1 MAWAA
6 PVHEVVASFDIPPQM
21 PGYGALVAGGDGFH
35 WGTTQGGGAY
45 GNGTI
50 YKVRTDGTDWQTV
63 LSFSGNSTTN
73 KGAVPYG
80 GLVSDGAGNLWGTTN
95 QGGAGNNGT
104 IFKCD
109 IATGALTTVAEFTN
123 TAGPCKGANPWATL
137 TSDGAGNLW
146 GTTQK
151 GGAASLGTIFKV
163 NVATNAVTTM
173 VEFADLAPTKGS
185 LPCGRLI
192 GDGAGSFWG
201 TTYSGGANN
210 YGTIFKINAATGA
223 LTTLVEFTSNDV
235 VNRGAFPYAGLTSD
249 GLGNLWGTTNLGG
262 ANNYGTVF
270 KINAATG
277 VLTTVIEFARNVG
290 TVNRGSQPTADLVN
304 DGAGYLWGTT
314 SNGTGSGF
322 NDFGTIF
329 KVKADTGVLTTVL
342 SFTYGTGLNKGAYPT
357 AALLS
362 DGAGSFWST
371 TPFGGSGRG
380 TVFKVNASTG
390 VLTTLVTFLSN
401 ATSNK
406 GSAPYCNT
414 VIDASGTLWG
424 TTISGGANTFG
435 TIFKINTSNGT
446 LTTPVEFS
454 GNGANNKGWYPCAG
468 LISDEAGKYWGTT
481 QGGGTGSS
489 GTIFKV
495 NATTG
500 VLETVINFTG
510 NGASNKGSYPQA
522 GLVSDGAGNL

>member
-235 VNRGAFPYAGLTSD
+235 VNGGDRMKNSDATRASRGRS
-249 GLGNLWGTTNLGG
+249 
-262 ANNYGTVF
+262 
-270 KINAATG
+270 AAQR
-277 VLTTVIEFARNVG
+277 V
-290 TVNRGSQPTADLVN
+290 SPH
-304 DGAGYLWGTT
+304 T
-314 SNGTGSGF
+314 SNSAVTTLIA
-322 NDFGTIF
+322 TIPACS
-329 KVKADTGVLTTVL
+329 ADTVGPPIQMN
-342 SFTYGTGLNKGAYPT
+342 G
-357 AALLS
+357 
-362 DGAGSFWST
+362 
-371 TPFGGSGRG
+371 
-380 TVFKVNASTG
+380 
-390 VLTTLVTFLSN
+390 
-401 ATSNK
+401 TSNHAS
-406 GSAPYCNT
+406 SANRYDCP
-414 VIDASGTLWG
+414 
-424 TTISGGANTFG
+424 
-435 TIFKINTSNGT
+435 
-446 LTTPVEFS
+446 
-454 GNGANNKGWYPCAG
+454 
-468 LISDEAGKYWGTT
+468 
-481 QGGGTGSS
+481 
-489 GTIFKV
+489 
-495 NATTG
+495 
-500 VLETVINFTG
+500 
-510 NGASNKGSYPQA
+510 
-522 GLVSDGAGNL
+522 